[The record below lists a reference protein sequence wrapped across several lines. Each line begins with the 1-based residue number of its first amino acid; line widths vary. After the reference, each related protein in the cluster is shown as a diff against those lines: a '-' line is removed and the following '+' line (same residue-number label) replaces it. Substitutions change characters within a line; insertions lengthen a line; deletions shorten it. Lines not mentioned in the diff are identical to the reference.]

1 MSKAG
6 CAYIIRLVN
15 LEYTLEGISPKEG
28 VAIQRELAG
37 QVITTGRIA
46 HVKYV
51 AGVDVSFPIGS
62 GEGTAAVVVM
72 SYPGMEIVEIAR
84 KTSPVRLPYIPGL
97 LSFRELPIILEAF
110 SSLSV
115 EPDLTIVDGQGRA
128 HPRRLGIAC
137 HLGLHLDKPVIGC
150 AKSRLCGEYS
160 EPDTIKGSKSPLLH
174 KGEVIG
180 TVLRTRQ
187 NVRPVF
193 VSAGH
198 RISLRSSEEWI
209 LKMCHKYRLPEPV
222 RMAHMSA
229 GGLLSY
235 RQ

>member
-6 CAYIIRLVN
+6 CTYIIRLVT

-37 QVITTGRIA
+37 QVITTGRVA

-110 SSLSV
+110 NSLLWTG
-115 EPDLTIVDGQGRA
+115 PTIADGQGGHTRGGWNYA
-128 HPRRLGIAC
+128 TLVCIF
-137 HLGLHLDKPVIGC
+137 DKPVSC
-150 AKSRLCGEYS
+150 ANPGFCG
-160 EPDTIKGSKSPLLH
+160 
-174 KGEVIG
+174 G
-180 TVLRTRQ
+180 TLTGYTRE
-187 NVRPVF
+187 NHPF
-193 VSAGH
+193 A
-198 RISLRSSEEWI
+198 
-209 LKMCHKYRLPEPV
+209 
-222 RMAHMSA
+222 
-229 GGLLSY
+229 
-235 RQ
+235 